1 LPDGKRGVRLRARPT
16 LTRGTKCLFIKFALV
31 LAENPMRMLIHH
43 LQPLTDV
50 FDFVHHVFERPVTQR
65 RIGLIILWIYLI
77 ALAGIE
83 LNRNGLLPPRLAA
96 ITPLGHFNAI
106 HLAFTLILA
115 LEVMGLILTISR
127 SVGRSVGKQLEI
139 LALILL
145 RNAFKELGALPE
157 PVSVAG
163 NLDPILNII
172 VSGVGA
178 LCIFGCLCV
187 FNRIFRSQG
196 FIQAPEIRMRYVMT
210 KKLLALFL
218 FVIFCCLAA
227 RDLFLFVARGS
238 GQDFFETIY
247 TVLIFADIALV
258 LIAQRYMPTFHA
270 VFRNSGFVIGT
281 LLMRLS
287 LSALPPLDTAISVVA
302 ALYILALTWVTN
314 HFMSPQREGGAKP

>member
-1 LPDGKRGVRLRARPT
+1 
-16 LTRGTKCLFIKFALV
+16 
-31 LAENPMRMLIHH
+31 MLIHH

-65 RIGLIILWIYLI
+65 RIGLLILWIYLF

-83 LNRNGLLPPRLAA
+83 LNRNGLLPPWLAA

-115 LEVMGLILTISR
+115 LEVMSLILTISR

-145 RNAFKELGALPE
+145 RNAFKELSALPE
-157 PVSVAG
+157 PVSVAS
-163 NLDPILNII
+163 NLEPVWNIM
-172 VSGVGA
+172 VSGFGA

-196 FIQAPEIRMRYVMT
+196 FIQTPDIRMRYVMT
-210 KKLLALFL
+210 KKLLALSL
-218 FVIFCCLAA
+218 LVIFCCLAV
-227 RDLFLFVARGS
+227 RDLFLFTARGS

-287 LSALPPLDTAISVVA
+287 LSTLPPLDTAISVVA

-314 HFMSPQREGGAKP
+314 HFMPPQREGGAKP